1 MRWNGTHHETNFK
14 EIGSD
19 THEDM
24 DLAEEIKIEG
34 AHPIVV
40 GDAGEEVHEDQLT
53 VALAP
58 IPRFLVRSCLLFR
71 STLHDDDGGRS
82 SARDGYPSVKT
93 AYPERRR

>member
-1 MRWNGTHHETNFK
+1 
-14 EIGSD
+14 
-19 THEDM
+19 M
-24 DLAEEIKIEG
+24 DLAEKVEIEG
-34 AHPIVV
+34 AHSVVV
-40 GDAGEEVHEDQLT
+40 GDSGEEVHEDQLT

-58 IPRFLVRSCLLFR
+58 VPRLLVCSCLLFR